1 AAELGDDA
9 HLESLCARWSVDG
22 VGREARGL
30 LRRLSAAGRAD
41 AAARLARAEGDRAAS
56 PQDEAPARYALG
68 RCLEAAKRLPEALS
82 AYDDAERL
90 ASDQPRLRQ
99 SAAARGVRVLLALG
113 RREEAAYRAGRLLP
127 LERAAPEERLALA
140 VAALEAPGRY
150 RRAAAL
156 DVLEQLARAGGA
168 VGREAARF
176 AAWHAERSGPSLSDI
191 EADRIGAVLGP
202 EGARAVQALRAEAAA
217 PGPLLARA
225 KAVAE

>member
-1 AAELGDDA
+1 
-9 HLESLCARWSVDG
+9 
-22 VGREARGL
+22 
-30 LRRLSAAGRAD
+30 
-41 AAARLARAEGDRAAS
+41 
-56 PQDEAPARYALG
+56 
-68 RCLEAAKRLPEALS
+68 
-82 AYDDAERL
+82 
-90 ASDQPRLRQ
+90 
-99 SAAARGVRVLLALG
+99 
-113 RREEAAYRAGRLLP
+113 LLP

-168 VGREAARF
+168 VGREAARL
-176 AAWHAERSGPSLSDI
+176 AAWHAERSGASLRDI

-225 KAVAE
+225 KAVAEGFAAGPRIEGGGRERVGWLGLAACAALRDKNRVEAREHLRELIERVRGG